1 MRNHNEWGKGL
12 AHTFNLLSTATN
24 LRVIIYL
31 NTLRYCEY
39 NEGQGQQGRHE
50 PLSPPH
56 RDASWLDFKGSGF
69 FRPPT
74 NAKEERRFSR
84 FSPLFLMHPT
94 QRLLPLDTDLD
105 ANYHGNSGSL
115 RALVQPLLKTQI
127 SLDWLLSYHVM
138 FVHFSS
144 GIMCSEREDGGFC

>member
-1 MRNHNEWGKGL
+1 MRDKDSREDMSRCL
-12 AHTFNLLSTATN
+12 RPTETLLGWISKAQ
-24 LRVIIYL
+24 V
-31 NTLRYCEY
+31 
-39 NEGQGQQGRHE
+39 
-50 PLSPPH
+50 
-56 RDASWLDFKGSGF
+56 F